1 MSTVEVG
8 VSIEEEGVTVDTA
21 HRPLPSKSTKGDSL
35 DSSGWQ
41 AGTLAAVLYGALS
54 RPSELRDA
62 RTSHELPKHET
73 DATASV
79 IVAR

>member
-41 AGTLAAVLYGALS
+41 VNYRALS
-54 RPSELRDA
+54 QPEGGGELQA
-62 RTSHELPKHET
+62 
-73 DATASV
+73 
-79 IVAR
+79 

>member
-41 AGTLAAVLYGALS
+41 AGTLAAV
-54 RPSELRDA
+54 
-62 RTSHELPKHET
+62 TKHDMFVCRAEHN
-73 DATASV
+73 
-79 IVAR
+79 